1 MAGVCRF
8 GSKRLVEVIIERI
21 SEIHHLG
28 WVVCVGVGTDLA
40 VYWGFD
46 CREELLGRMLL
57 ELFLVFL
64 LESP

>member
-1 MAGVCRF
+1 M
-8 GSKRLVEVIIERI
+8 IIERI